1 MAALNQKL
9 GTKIVNILIFF
20 FFVALAAIGMTL
32 YISWQLE
39 GAGAAIN
46 DAGSARM
53 RSYRMAYLLSQS
65 TRENSDTAT
74 IKAEI
79 LHEIGLFEST
89 LRILEEGNQAR
100 PLFLPKEREV
110 QQQMKLLHQEWEG
123 RMKPL
128 ILEIINSERAAG
140 QLTLITAYQPALL
153 NFVSMVNN
161 LVLMVEQ
168 SNARNTAL
176 LRSFQI
182 SLVVLAMVGTLVLIY
197 LFFVMVIRPVTK
209 LQDGIQRMAAADF
222 SVRLPVQSQDEFGAL
237 ADGFNQMADR
247 LQNLYGT
254 LEDRVQEKTKSLED
268 KNQELAILYEFAAFL
283 NKPASVEDLCRGVLK
298 KLMGVLAAQGG
309 LVRLAAPNSNALHI
323 IIHEGVSEKFAKEEA
338 CLTLGE
344 CLCGESA
351 RDGKPISWDLNIE
364 TPRPLLQRCKQDG
377 FQSISAIPIRSK
389 KQVLGIFNLFFH
401 EPHVFDSHEI
411 LLLETIGQHL
421 GVAVENQRLVSREK
435 EMAVSEERNL
445 IAQELHDSIA
455 QSLAFLNIQVQMLAD
470 SLRRGNDT
478 EAMEGLAQIR
488 EGVQESYDVVRELL
502 VHFRTRME
510 HADLASAITSAL
522 EKFEGQTGIKT
533 TFRQSGSG
541 APLAPE
547 YVIQLL
553 HIIQEALSNVRKHA
567 KATQVDVEMEQ
578 NEGYRIIVIDNG
590 KGFDSGPKSD
600 IDAEQHVGIKIMKE
614 RAHRIGAQLAITSV
628 QGEGTRVSLTL
639 TKQPKG
645 TA

>member
-1 MAALNQKL
+1 MVTLTQKL
-9 GTKIVNILIFF
+9 GAKIVNILIFF

-53 RSYRMAYLLSQS
+53 RSYRIAYLLSQS
-65 TRENSDTAT
+65 THERTDSAV
-74 IKAEI
+74 IKAQI
-79 LHEIGLFEST
+79 LKEIGLFEST
-89 LRILEEGNQAR
+89 LRTLEEGNQAR
-100 PLFLPKEREV
+100 PLFLPKEQEV
-110 QQQMKLLHQEWEG
+110 QQQMKLLHQEWEEKI
-123 RMKPL
+123 KPL
-128 ILEIINSERAAG
+128 TLEIINSEKAAG
-140 QLTLITAYQPALL
+140 QLTLITAYQPALV
-153 NFVSMVNN
+153 NFVSMVNQ

-168 SNARNTAL
+168 SNTRNTAL

-182 SLVVLAMVGTLVLIY
+182 SLVVLSMVGTLVLIY

-254 LEDRVQEKTKSLED
+254 LEERVQEKTRSLED

-283 NKPASVEDLCRGVLK
+283 NKPASVEELCRGVLK
-298 KLMGVLAAQGG
+298 KLMSVLAAQGG
-309 LVRLAAPNSNALHI
+309 LVRLVAPNSNALHI
-323 IIHEGVSEKFAKEEA
+323 IIHEGVSEVFAKEEE

-351 RDGKPISWDLNIE
+351 RDGTPISWDLNIE
-364 TPRPLLQRCKQDG
+364 TPRPSLQRCRRDG
-377 FQSISAIPIRSK
+377 FQSVSAIPIRSK

-401 EPHVFDSHEI
+401 EPQVFDSHEI

-421 GVAVENQRLVSREK
+421 GVAIENQRLVSREK

-470 SLRRGNDT
+470 SLHRGNDT
-478 EAMEGLAQIR
+478 EAMEGLTQIR

-502 VHFRTRME
+502 VHFRTRVE
-510 HADLASAITSAL
+510 HADLAGAVTSAL

-533 TFRQSGSG
+533 SFRQRGSG
-541 APLAPE
+541 APLEPE

-567 KATQVDVEMEQ
+567 QATQVDVEIEQ
-578 NEGYRIIVIDNG
+578 NEEYRIVVADNG
-590 KGFDSGPKSD
+590 RGFDPSPKSGVD
-600 IDAEQHVGIKIMKE
+600 EEHHVGLKIMKE
-614 RAHRIGAQLAITSV
+614 RAHRIGAQLTIASR
-628 QGEGTRVSLTL
+628 QGEGTRVALTL
-639 TKQPKG
+639 TKQPRG
-645 TA
+645 AA

>member
-9 GTKIVNILIFF
+9 GTKIVNILIVF

-53 RSYRMAYLLSQS
+53 RSYRVAYLLSQG
-65 TRENSDTAT
+65 TRENTDAAA
-74 IKAEI
+74 IKKEI
-79 LHEIGLFEST
+79 LQEINLFEST
-89 LRILEEGNQAR
+89 LRMLEEGNPVR
-100 PLFLPKEREV
+100 PLFLPKEQEV
-110 QQQMKLLHQEWEG
+110 QQQMKLLHQEWTEKI
-123 RMKPL
+123 KPL
-128 ILEIINSERAAG
+128 TLEIMGSEKAAG
-140 QLTLITAYQPALL
+140 QLRLIDAYQPALL
-153 NFVSMVNN
+153 NFVEMVNK
-161 LVLMVEQ
+161 LVLMVEE
-168 SNARNTAL
+168 SNTRNTTL

-182 SLVVLAMVGTLVLIY
+182 SLVLLSMLGTLILIY

-222 SVRLPVQSQDEFGAL
+222 SVRLPVQSEDEFGAL

-254 LEDRVQEKTKSLED
+254 LEDRVQEKTRNLED

-309 LVRLAAPNSNALHI
+309 LVRLAAPNTNALHI
-323 IIHEGVSEKFAKEEA
+323 IIHEGVSEAFAKEEA

-344 CLCGESA
+344 CLCGETA
-351 RDGKPISWDLNIE
+351 RDGTPISWNLNFE
-364 TPRPLLQRCKQDG
+364 TPRPLLQRCKRDG
-377 FQSISAIPIRSK
+377 FQSVSAIPIRSK

-401 EPHVFDSHEI
+401 EPQVFDSHEI

-421 GVAVENQRLVSREK
+421 GVAIENQRLVSREK

-470 SLRRGNDT
+470 SLHRGNDT

-502 VHFRTRME
+502 VHFRTRVE
-510 HADLASAITSAL
+510 HADLAGAVTSAL

-533 TFRQSGSG
+533 TFRQRGGG
-541 APLAPE
+541 APLEPE

-567 KATQVDVEMEQ
+567 RATQVDVEIEQ
-578 NEGYRIIVIDNG
+578 NGEYRIVVTDNG
-590 KGFDSGPKSD
+590 RGFDSSPKPGVN
-600 IDAEQHVGIKIMKE
+600 EEHHVGLKIMKE
-614 RAHRIGAQLAITSV
+614 RAHRIGAQLTIASR